1 MDEVSPFV
9 KCRRPPLLDESGGG
23 LVIAVAEEKRISSL
37 RFNLRPQGGRLSAPE
52 QIAGALQT

>member
-1 MDEVSPFV
+1 M
-9 KCRRPPLLDESGGG
+9 LDESGGG

-52 QIAGALQT
+52 QMAGALQT

>member
-9 KCRRPPLLDESGGG
+9 KCSRPPLLDESGGG
-23 LVIAVAEEKRISSL
+23 LVAVAEEKRISSL

-52 QIAGALQT
+52 QMAGALQT